1 VFDLDPAKLLV
12 LGFLALIVLGP
23 SRLPQAARTV
33 GRIIGQLRSMSESFH
48 AEVKDALG
56 DSGETITSAVTELR
70 KADIRRSI
78 RDTVGTT
85 FALPSNLNGKSG
97 SANGTSTPDLDF
109 NAAGVHR
116 PARAPDD
123 PSLN

>member
-33 GRIIGQLRSMSESFH
+33 GRIVGQLRTMSESFQ

-78 RDTVGTT
+78 RETVGTT
-85 FALPSNLNGKSG
+85 FALPATANGKSV
-97 SANGTSTPDLDF
+97 SANGTSTPERDF
-109 NAAGVHR
+109 NAAGAVR
-116 PARAPDD
+116 PARVPDD